1 MRCQCFYSVVIANSK
16 LDYFD
21 FLESHFCFLREPTET
36 LRFQGIQINSEG
48 PDPSNKWFVI
58 YKDTWKCFHSRGFD
72 NMLIDTHINI
82 HVCLYHGFTPGLAY
96 MNTYKFGWHETSK
109 SCLSVLS
116 LFAAYPRI
124 YTPMVMTGTSW
135 FGWSNLIHRDKCVF
149 SQLNI
154 LYADCS
160 TKIKIWKQE
169 S

>member
-1 MRCQCFYSVVIANSK
+1 
-16 LDYFD
+16 
-21 FLESHFCFLREPTET
+21 
-36 LRFQGIQINSEG
+36 
-48 PDPSNKWFVI
+48 
-58 YKDTWKCFHSRGFD
+58 
-72 NMLIDTHINI
+72 MLIDTHINI